1 MLASIN
7 PLGER
12 ARNRRWN
19 RTVSAYLA
27 GSVLG
32 GALIGALLGGVGQMV
47 GRLVDGGVGPTTVAV
62 AVVAA
67 CGAGLVFDLGVGGLR
82 LPTIH
87 RQVDKDWLTR
97 YRGWVYGVSFGFQLG
112 LGVVTVV
119 NTAAIYTTFVVAL
132 LSGSALAG
140 AVIGTTFGLARG
152 LVIFSVRHV
161 RQPDELRQVHRTM
174 TAWAPRAR
182 QASLGIQAVV
192 ALAAGTAVLAVWR

>member
-32 GALIGALLGGVGQMV
+32 GALIGTLLGGVGGLID
-47 GRLVDGGVGPTTVAV
+47 GRVGPTTVAV
-62 AVVAA
+62 VVAAA

-119 NTAAIYTTFVVAL
+119 NTAAIYATFVVAL
-132 LSGSALAG
+132 VSGSALAG

-152 LVIFSVRHV
+152 LAIFSVRHV